1 MYIVGQTGEI
11 IVNSERVECIYE
23 QMENNVPA
31 IKARTSNVNVTLGL
45 YKTKQGID
53 RAMADLAL
61 ALMAGDSSR
70 MHVYMMR
77 KDEEL
82 QEIKQ
87 TTGEVAA
94 DGKQEGTEPAGGSG
108 VDGASRS

>member
-1 MYIVGQTGEI
+1 MYIVGQTGEV
-11 IVNSERVECIYE
+11 IVNSERIECIYE
-23 QMENNVPA
+23 QMEKNVPA
-31 IKARTSNVNVTLGL
+31 IRAKTSNVTVTLGL
-45 YKTKQGID
+45 YKTKQSID

-87 TTGEVAA
+87 TTREVAA
-94 DGKQEGTEPAGGSG
+94 DGKQEGTEPAGGPG
-108 VDGASRS
+108 VDGTNRG

>member
-1 MYIVGQTGEI
+1 MYIVGQTGEV
-11 IVNSERVECIYE
+11 IVNSERIECIYV
-23 QMENNVPA
+23 QMEKNVPA
-31 IKARTSNVNVTLGL
+31 IRAKTSNVTVTLGL
-45 YKTKQGID
+45 YKTKQSID

-61 ALMAGDSSR
+61 ALMAGDTNR
-70 MHVYMMR
+70 MNVYMMR
-77 KDEEL
+77 QDEEL

-108 VDGASRS
+108 VDGANRD

>member
-11 IVNSERVECIYE
+11 IVNSDHIECIYE
-23 QMENNVPA
+23 ELEKGLPA
-31 IKARTSNVNVTLGL
+31 VRARTQHVNVTLGI
-45 YKTKQGID
+45 YNTKQAID

-108 VDGASRS
+108 VDGANRS